1 MKRRVQLNE
10 IHLSR
15 GFATTPLTE
24 KMSQLE
30 VSVKSSVAL
39 ALGIVS
45 YISSRIAMQIFK
57 GVAFLSAHTEHQS
70 LRTLSSMVGIPAGAL
85 MVASAK
91 IFGLTQQLAW
101 GKYAKHPTG
110 DGANTRLAWYGVGP
124 LPGKD
129 LCTLTKAFLSPSK
142 LAHDEWSLKEWGQ
155 VQI

>member
-1 MKRRVQLNE
+1 MND

-30 VSVKSSVAL
+30 VSIKSGVAL
-39 ALGIVS
+39 TLGIVS
-45 YISSRIAMQIFK
+45 FISSMIAMQIFK
-57 GVAFLSAHTEHQS
+57 GVAYLSARTNHQS

-91 IFGLTQQLAW
+91 IFGFTQQLAW
-101 GKYAKHPTG
+101 GKYAKHPTS
-110 DGANTRLAWYGVGP
+110 DGTNTRLAWYGVGS
-124 LPGKD
+124 LPRKD
-129 LCTLTKAFLSPSK
+129 LCVLTKAFLFPSN
-142 LAHDEWSLKEWGQ
+142 LGHDEWSLKQWSQ

>member
-1 MKRRVQLNE
+1 MSQ

-30 VSVKSSVAL
+30 VGVKSGVAL
-39 ALGIVS
+39 ALGIVPF
-45 YISSRIAMQIFK
+45 ISSVIAMQIFK
-57 GVAFLSAHTEHQS
+57 GVAYLSAHTSHQS
-70 LRTLSSMVGIPAGAL
+70 LRTLSSVVGIPAGAL

-91 IFGLTQQLAW
+91 IFGFTQQLAW
-101 GKYAKHPTG
+101 GKYAKHPTS
-110 DGANTRLAWYGVGP
+110 DGANTRLAWYGVRS

-129 LCTLTKAFLSPSK
+129 LCALTKAFLSPSK
-142 LAHDEWSLKEWGQ
+142 LGHDEWPLRQWSQ